1 MTERTEP
8 FLTTATT
15 ASELS
20 APRRT
25 LRQAASTG
33 TPGVAAAGLPTA
45 RGRSRRERRL
55 NAAAATDGLQERLTA
70 LGRLVAEL
78 EDRVPAKRLAP
89 ARDLV
94 GRAGQRLELSGRHT
108 VVALAGTTG
117 SGKSTLFNALSG
129 LDLSR
134 AGARRPTTSEVHAC
148 VWDPDGAD
156 ELLSWLAVPA
166 RRRTARESAL
176 DGEDQ
181 AALRG
186 LVLLDMPDF
195 DSIDEAHRHE
205 VDRLVG
211 VVDMIIWV
219 LDPQKYADRTVH
231 ERLRSLG
238 VRQTATAVVLNQTD
252 RLQPPDV
259 ERCSDDLRRLLTE
272 DGLSARSLHLTS
284 ARTGAGVAELR
295 TVLAGAVSDRQAAV
309 RRLTSDL
316 NSVTAGL
323 ADLTGPEIDVARA
336 APVEPLAAAL
346 SELAGVPG
354 LVDGSSRDYRRRGRR
369 ATAWLFVRW
378 ALRGRDPKRRLEQER
393 YDLDWL
399 DGKRETSA
407 RRKPPTRTPSPTRTG
422 LTDQLRRYLDTAV
435 AGLPDPW
442 PGAARSAVADHTGEL
457 ADRLAKIPAR
467 AADRP
472 RPGWWVRMTVLQWL
486 FGACAVGGL
495 VWLVAAALAGPIGY
509 RAVPLPALGPLP
521 VAVYLLAGG
530 VLLGVVAAL
539 VCLPVVNA
547 AAVEHRRRLDE
558 ELRAEVTGSV
568 RTLVVDPVR
577 AELGAY
583 EQVRVAAG
591 ELG

>member
-8 FLTTATT
+8 FLTTA
-15 ASELS
+15 SELT

-25 LRQAASTG
+25 IGKPAVTG
-33 TPGVAAAGLPTA
+33 TSAATPTA
-45 RGRSRRERRL
+45 LSVGRGRSRRERRL
-55 NAAAATDGLQERLTA
+55 NAAAATDGLQERLAA
-70 LGRLVAEL
+70 LGRLVTTLA
-78 EDRVPAKRLAP
+78 DRVPAKRLAP
-89 ARDLV
+89 ARDLI
-94 GRAGQRLELSGRHT
+94 GRAGQRLELSSRHT

-176 DGEDQ
+176 DGQDQ

-252 RLQPPDV
+252 RLQPLDV

-284 ARTGAGVAELR
+284 ARTGVGVVELR
-295 TVLAGAVSDRQAAV
+295 TVLAGAVADRQAAV
-309 RRLTSDL
+309 RRLTCDL

-323 ADLTGPEIDVARA
+323 ADLTGPEIDVSRA
-336 APVEPLAAAL
+336 APVEPLAAGL

-354 LVDGSSRDYRRRGRR
+354 LVDGAFRDYRRRGRR

-399 DGKRETSA
+399 DGKRDAA
-407 RRKPPTRTPSPTRTG
+407 RRKSPARASSPTRTG

-442 PGAARSAVADHTGEL
+442 PGAARSAVADRSGEL
-457 ADRLAKIPAR
+457 AERLAKIPTLAE
-467 AADRP
+467 DRP
-472 RPGWWVRMTVLQWL
+472 RPAWWGRMTVLQWL
-486 FGACAVGGL
+486 LGACAVGGL
-495 VWLVAAALAGPIGY
+495 VWLAVAALAGPIGY
-509 RAVPLPALGPLP
+509 RVVQLPDLGPLP
-521 VAVYLLAGG
+521 VAVLLLAAG
-530 VLLGVVAAL
+530 VLLGVLAAL
-539 VCLPVVNA
+539 VCLPAVKS
-547 AAVEHRRRLDE
+547 AAVEHRRQLDE
-558 ELRAEVTGSV
+558 QLRAEVTEAV
-568 RTLVVDPVR
+568 RTLVVEPVR
-577 AELGAY
+577 AELAAY
-583 EQVRVAAG
+583 EQVRAAVG